1 MAATDALARKYRP
14 QNWDEVFGNEALVSM
29 IKQKLEDDAL
39 PHAILLVGEKG
50 TGKTSVSRLI
60 SKSLGCSEQNIFEYN
75 MSDTNGVDDMRKII
89 STMYLSPVVER
100 GGKKIKVYILD
111 EFHRAT
117 PAAQDCLLK
126 PLEEPPDFIYWFLST
141 TEERKVIDTIRSRC
155 ARYETKPLAP
165 REMNELIDCILE
177 AEGKEIDRK
186 VQSKIVINSKGS
198 SRNALVALETI
209 IDIKDIGLAIDLI
222 DSGIENIDVLDI
234 CRLLAKGGTD
244 LWAKIAPM
252 IDKIKIEPETCR
264 LGILGYLARVAI
276 SDPAKASKMWIM
288 ADAFREPIF
297 HTGKSQLIFQLINAC
312 SMAK

>member
-39 PHAILLVGEKG
+39 PHAILLIGEKG
-50 TGKTSVSRLI
+50 TGKTSVSRLMA
-60 SKSLGCSEQNIFEYN
+60 KSLGCTEQNIFEYN
-75 MSDTNGVDDMRKII
+75 MSDTNGVEDMRKIV

-100 GGKKIKVYILD
+100 GGKKLKVYILD

-117 PAAQDCLLK
+117 PQAQDCLLK

-141 TEERKVIDTIRSRC
+141 TEQRKVIDTIQSRC

-209 IDIKDIGLAIDLI
+209 IDIKDISLAIDLV
-222 DSGIENIDVLDI
+222 DSGIENVDI
-234 CRLLAKGGTD
+234 LEVCRLLVKGGND
-244 LWAKIAPM
+244 LWVKLAPM
-252 IDKIKIEPETCR
+252 IDKVKIEPETCR
-264 LGILGYLARVAI
+264 LSIMGYMARVAI
-276 SDPAKASKMWIM
+276 NDPSKASRMWLIC
-288 ADAFREPIF
+288 DSFREVL
-297 HTGKSQLIFQLINAC
+297 HYNGKPGLIMQLINAC
-312 SMAK
+312 TVAK